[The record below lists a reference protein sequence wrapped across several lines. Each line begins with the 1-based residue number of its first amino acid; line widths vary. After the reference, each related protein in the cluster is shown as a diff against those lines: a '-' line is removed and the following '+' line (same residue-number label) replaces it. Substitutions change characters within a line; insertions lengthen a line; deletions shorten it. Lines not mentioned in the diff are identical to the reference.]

1 MPFWAHLRE
10 NMGRLSNA
18 LSAGMTRY
26 DTQHLGLRTA
36 PHEDVSPGSSPQLIH
51 APESRMDG
59 VNIF

>member
-1 MPFWAHLRE
+1 MGILWE

-18 LSAGMTRY
+18 LSAGMTRC
-26 DTQHLGLRTA
+26 DTQRLELGTE
-36 PHEDVSPGSSPQLIH
+36 PNEDVRSGSSPQLIH